1 MKQVNLHLVD
11 GVCIAKIVEKVQNL
25 VDPRYTSQ
33 QHRSLQ
39 SLWLHD
45 PLVLEER
52 REPNRDPCKDPGMY
66 CRATQ
71 GDWMTQL
78 WSVQAWMVKPTL
90 LWVLTHNNL
99 YQMRLHDLQV
109 RNKQT
114 MSIIYFGQGEVTA
127 LLMVL
132 LGEDQFWEVVPQ
144 SISQAGGDM

>member
-1 MKQVNLHLVD
+1 
-11 GVCIAKIVEKVQNL
+11 
-25 VDPRYTSQ
+25 
-33 QHRSLQ
+33 
-39 SLWLHD
+39 
-45 PLVLEER
+45 
-52 REPNRDPCKDPGMY
+52 
-66 CRATQ
+66 
-71 GDWMTQL
+71 MTQL
-78 WSVQAWMVKPTL
+78 WNVQAWMVKPTL

-132 LGEDQFWEVVPQ
+132 LGEDQFWEVVLQ